1 MINFSLPNYEPP
13 RHTLLWMP
21 KVAKAFLLHF
31 QCNRGIVKTSAADK
45 CYNYAVFGYLKSHI
59 RDFQGQALERFRGL
73 RGEPDPP
80 ELLVLLVTKAHKIN

>member
-1 MINFSLPNYEPP
+1 
-13 RHTLLWMP
+13 MP

-59 RDFQGQALERFRGL
+59 RDFQGQALEPFKESEGSSESL
-73 RGEPDPP
+73 G
-80 ELLVLLVTKAHKIN
+80 TFGTFGYKST